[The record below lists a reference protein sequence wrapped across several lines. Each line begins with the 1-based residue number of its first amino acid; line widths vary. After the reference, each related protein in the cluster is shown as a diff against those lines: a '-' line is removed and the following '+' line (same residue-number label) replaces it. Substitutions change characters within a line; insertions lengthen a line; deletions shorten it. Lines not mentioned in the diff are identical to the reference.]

1 MNQNYEEIKEILQN
15 EPENPAKEELLTR
28 LAANSE
34 KQLFYARLRT
44 LILLAAVAVMVLCLV
59 MIVPAVLRSIYQ
71 ADELMDQVSETLAL
85 ADQAIASVTEMSDS
99 ITEIGENMDTFLED
113 NAENAAGVMEKIE
126 AVDFE
131 GLNKAIRDLGD
142 VVEPIAKLFNKF

>member
-1 MNQNYEEIKEILQN
+1 M
-15 EPENPAKEELLTR
+15 
-28 LAANSE
+28 
-34 KQLFYARLRT
+34 FYARLRT

>member
-1 MNQNYEEIKEILQN
+1 MNQNHEEIKEILQN